1 MKKEVREALLQK
13 RDELIEKLA
22 RKALAED
29 SGDPADLKSDI
40 STITSYNTLLSEFKA
55 SLTPQW
61 VWPALLTS
69 ICIAVIGIL
78 WSVPVTHTDIAS
90 TLDTNCLRASLA
102 ENWTVEN
109 VFRGSLVHLERLS
122 TIKAPNLGI
131 SVDQGSSDAWL
142 ELQGGQLALQSLEI
156 KKNSFIELLAG
167 DKEVDLFASRTSLA
181 GRITILG
188 KVTVSAGPKLGEASA
203 RNSFDFDIPETIE
216 FSVENPGGV
225 PTEISVHSPINWS
238 LSRPRVS
245 DVSFV
250 REEVS
255 GAAQHTLTSGIRA
268 GSIRFNDSSWPVLEL
283 HEGDLLRLN
292 RTYWSRFDVRGDGN
306 LMHVTLNGRVGSV
319 TVGDSATK
327 KEMVPS
333 YLEYLY
339 NRKSLTFFWSAIVF
353 LWGLIWRICKTLFE

>member
-1 MKKEVREALLQK
+1 MKTRVRKALLKK

-22 RKALAED
+22 RKALADE
-29 SGDPADLKSDI
+29 SGDPVDLKSDI
-40 STITSYNTLLSEFKA
+40 SAITSYNTLLSEFKA

-69 ICIAVIGIL
+69 VCLAIIGML
-78 WSVPVTHTDIAS
+78 WSIPVSHTDVAA
-90 TLDTNCLRASLA
+90 TLDTNCLRATLA
-102 ENWTVEN
+102 EDWTVDN
-109 VFRGSLVHLERLS
+109 VFRAPLMHFERLS

-131 SVDQGSSDAWL
+131 SVDKDSGDAWL
-142 ELQGGQLALQSLEI
+142 ELQGGQVALQSLEA
-156 KKNSFIELLAG
+156 KRSSFIEILSG
-167 DKEVDLFASRTSLA
+167 DKEVDFFVSRGSIA
-181 GRITILG
+181 GKITILG
-188 KVTVSAGPKLGEASA
+188 KVMVSLGPKLSEVSA
-203 RNSFDFDIPETIE
+203 PNSYDFEIPETIE
-216 FSVENPGGV
+216 FTVDDPGGV
-225 PTEISVHSPINWS
+225 PTEISVHSPVGWS

-245 DVSFV
+245 DASFV

-268 GSIRFNDSSWPVLEL
+268 GSIRFNDASWPVLEL
-283 HEGDLLRLN
+283 HEGDLLKVN
-292 RTYWSRFDVRGDGN
+292 RTNWSRFDVRGDGN